1 MRFSGFPCS
10 GRRGAQSLIGAVLM
24 MTAASGSAMTVM
36 ADAFPGSGQVV
47 AGPVLDDAAGSAGG
61 VGPVPAGDFDD
72 AVAATTHPFGQA
84 GAAAPAPAGQGGAPG
99 GSRGLVPAQF
109 EPALM
114 LAVGLGFITGV
125 SLLRSRQRR
134 RRGWGM
140 LPERGPDGGLR
151 G

>member
-1 MRFSGFPCS
+1 
-10 GRRGAQSLIGAVLM
+10 
-24 MTAASGSAMTVM
+24 MTVM

-47 AGPVLDDAAGSAGG
+47 AGPLIDDAAGSAGG
-61 VGPVPAGDFDD
+61 VGPVPAGGFPD
-72 AVAATTHPFGQA
+72 AVAAAADPFGRA
-84 GAAAPAPAGQGGAPG
+84 GPGAAAPAGQSMAPG
-99 GSRGLVPAQF
+99 MSRGLVPAQF

-114 LAVGLGFITGV
+114 LAAGVVFITGV

-140 LPERGPDGGLR
+140 LPERRSDGGLR